1 MRLYKAITNSEVGE
15 EKCVTWAEH
24 KPIILALGRS
34 GKEDQEFRVTFG
46 YMENLDYMRSCLEKK
61 ISMHS

>member
-1 MRLYKAITNSEVGE
+1 M
-15 EKCVTWAEH
+15 CVTWAEH